1 MARRHKT
8 GDTVSWK
15 WGSGTAT
22 GTVKEVHAAPV
33 ERTIKGSKIKK
44 NADKDNPAYLIEQE
58 DGDRVLKERSELKDE
73 TNKSAGGGSSK
84 GSSRGGSGSGG
95 SGSGGS
101 VGPTKAELYEEAK
114 KKDVEGRSSM
124 DKAELEKAVKKAG

>member
-44 NADKDNPAYLIEQE
+44 NADEDNPAYLIEQE
-58 DGDRVLKERSELKDE
+58 DGDRVLKERSELKGE

-84 GSSRGGSGSGG
+84 GSPPGGSGSGG
-95 SGSGGS
+95 SL
-101 VGPTKAELYEEAK
+101 GPTGAELYEEAK